1 MKIKIRIGGIGGQGV
16 QFVSKML
23 ASAAFEVGLGVTQ
36 LASYT
41 PASRGGLTYSDI
53 VICPLDE
60 EITYQIVDEP
70 DILVILA
77 KDAYD
82 AFKET
87 ILPHTLVIVD
97 ANRNPKGLKF
107 PWPKNV
113 LKLDLSDIA
122 IELGSESI
130 MNMVLFGV
138 LAHVMDFDEEL
149 LATIGVDI
157 ELQQKGSRN
166 RSSLDLLHINP
177 EVFANLLWSKS
188 PKKFVKLNLKAFETG
203 YNLLDGNKKF
213 NWTPPSD

>member
-1 MKIKIRIGGIGGQGV
+1 MKVKIRIGGIGGQGV

-23 ASAAFEVGLGVTQ
+23 ADAAFEVGLNVSQ

-53 VICPLDE
+53 VICPSDE
-60 EITYQIVDEP
+60 EIVYQIVDEP

-77 KDAYD
+77 KDAYN
-82 AFKET
+82 AFNAS

-97 ANRNPKGLKF
+97 SSRTPKGLKF
-107 PWPKNV
+107 ICPGNV
-113 LKLDLSDIA
+113 LKLKLSEIA
-122 IELGSESI
+122 IDLGSESV
-130 MNMVLFGV
+130 MNMVLYGV
-138 LAHVMDFDEEL
+138 LAHVMDFNEDL
-149 LATIGVDI
+149 LSTIGVDI

-166 RSSLDLLHINP
+166 RTSLDLLHINP

-188 PKKFVKLNLKAFETG
+188 PKKFVQLNLKAFETG
-203 YNLLDGNKKF
+203 YSLLVDNRKF